1 MAAPPRPAPRG
12 TIPAHML
19 LSGPAGGVI
28 AGAALARD
36 LGVANMVTFDMG
48 GTSADFSVILDGAP
62 TMVPGRELDG
72 QPLRLPTLDI
82 ETISAGGGSIA
93 WVDVGG
99 ALKVGPAIGGR
110 GAGSRLLWPWRH
122 ECHQHRC
129 LPWSWASSDPKAFL
143 GGDLPLDA
151 DKAREAVER
160 NVAKPLGLS
169 LEEAAS
175 GIIAVANANMIQA
188 IRTLSVERGHDIRGF
203 SLLAFGGAGPV
214 YAAYMAR
221 ELGMA
226 EVIAPRHPGV
236 FAASGLLMTDLRHTA
251 QAAWQAPLARR
262 DRQGYCNAAAGI
274 ACRPGSRAKT

>member
-1 MAAPPRPAPRG
+1 MRSDGGAATPRAARDN
-12 TIPAHML
+12 PAHML

-48 GTSADFSVILDGAP
+48 GTSADFSVIVQGSP

-99 ALKVGPAIGGR
+99 ALKVGPQSAGAVPGPACYGR
-110 GAGSRLLWPWRH
+110 GGTSATNTDACVALGIL
-122 ECHQHRC
+122 
-129 LPWSWASSDPKAFL
+129 DPRAFL

-151 DKAREAVER
+151 QQARDAVER
-160 NVAKPLGLS
+160 SVAKPLGLS

-175 GIIAVANANMIQA
+175 GIIAVANANDPGIHA
-188 IRTLSVERGHDIRGF
+188 LGERATSSF
-203 SLLAFGGAGPV
+203 SLLAFG
-214 YAAYMAR
+214 
-221 ELGMA
+221 
-226 EVIAPRHPGV
+226 APGRSMPPIWRG
-236 FAASGLLMTDLRHTA
+236 SS
-251 QAAWQAPLARR
+251 AWPR
-262 DRQGYCNAAAGI
+262 
-274 ACRPGSRAKT
+274 